1 MVECEIFSE
10 NEKKLKKM
18 NTLLTTLLR
27 REEDDLRDFEEMRA
41 RVMVMVFSIFRS
53 FVIFVVIICLG

>member
-1 MVECEIFSE
+1 MRKSFSVDYFCFDE
-10 NEKKLKKM
+10 
-18 NTLLTTLLR
+18 R
-27 REEDDLRDFEEMRA
+27 RMGRDFEEMRE

>member
-1 MVECEIFSE
+1 MG
-10 NEKKLKKM
+10 
-18 NTLLTTLLR
+18 
-27 REEDDLRDFEEMRA
+27 RDFEEMRA